1 LTVLNDLDIACSE
14 ELPSKYRQ
22 HMAVSV
28 ELPALFRVE
37 LLHSNFFR
45 VVTSSPAVA
54 EIADRT
60 AFSIEQ

>member
-1 LTVLNDLDIACSE
+1 
-14 ELPSKYRQ
+14 
-22 HMAVSV
+22 MAVSV